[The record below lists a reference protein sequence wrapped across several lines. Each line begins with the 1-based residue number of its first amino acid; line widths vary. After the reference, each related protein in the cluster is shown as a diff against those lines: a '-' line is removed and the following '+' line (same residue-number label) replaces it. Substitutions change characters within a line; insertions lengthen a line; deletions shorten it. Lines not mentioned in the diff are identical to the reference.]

1 MVKKLGKIELLS
13 DFNTEYTVTVPE
25 QSKRVTLK
33 PKPGARIRVE
43 MLFFVFLL
51 LFGVPNLP
59 CTNKG
64 AGRP

>member
-1 MVKKLGKIELLS
+1 MVKKLGKIELVS

-33 PKPGARIRVE
+33 PKPGRE
-43 MLFFVFLL
+43 FGSKCCFCFFLL